1 MMTNLTW
8 TKTKPTLPG
17 RYWFRIAGAIQPHIR
32 QVGILDDQL
41 CVLRGCELVAELG
54 DDVEFAGPIDLPEEP
69 VIHSERQ
76 SFAKMI
82 AEQQEQINKKQEQ
95 IDKLIKNNN
104 ANNEDTLHVMTVDE
118 SLVISKR
125 VVELLKKEC
134 KQMGIQYSNRPLLIA
149 AYAAGGGSLSLHDLI
164 ACDLAFDMGKNSIK

>member
-1 MMTNLTW
+1 MANLTW
-8 TKTKPTLPG
+8 TKAKPTLPG
-17 RYWFRIAGAIQPHIR
+17 HYWFRIAGAIQPDIS

-54 DDVEFAGPIDLPEEP
+54 DDVEFAGPIDLPEET
-69 VIHSERQ
+69 ITQ
-76 SFAKMI
+76 SVEPKC
-82 AEQQEQINKKQEQ
+82 
-95 IDKLIKNNN
+95 
-104 ANNEDTLHVMTVDE
+104 TLHGMTVDE

-125 VVELLKKEC
+125 VVELVKKEC

-149 AYAAGGGSLSLHDLI
+149 AYAAGGGPLSQHDLI

>member
-1 MMTNLTW
+1 MTNLTW

-17 RYWFRIAGAIQPHIR
+17 HYWFRIFFPEQNVYLQKPHVR
-32 QVGILDDQL
+32 EVVILDDAL
-41 CVLRGCELVAELG
+41 FIKDPKTISVAEL
-54 DDVEFAGPIDLPEEP
+54 DANCEFAGPIASPEET
-69 VIHSERQ
+69 VTQ
-76 SFAKMI
+76 SVELKS
-82 AEQQEQINKKQEQ
+82 
-95 IDKLIKNNN
+95 
-104 ANNEDTLHVMTVDE
+104 TLHGMTVDE

-149 AYAAGGGSLSLHDLI
+149 AYAAGGGSLSQHDLI